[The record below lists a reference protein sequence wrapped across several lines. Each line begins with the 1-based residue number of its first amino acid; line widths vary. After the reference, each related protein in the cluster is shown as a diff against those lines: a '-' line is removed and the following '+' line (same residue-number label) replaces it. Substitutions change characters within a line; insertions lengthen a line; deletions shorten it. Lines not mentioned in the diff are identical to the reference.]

1 MTFNIVL
8 SGVGGQGVL
17 SLAALVAQAALADR
31 LNVRQSEIHGMAQR
45 GGAVSAHL
53 RLSDCPISGDLI
65 PSGEADLILS
75 MEPLESLRY
84 LVFLKPA
91 GRIVTAAE
99 PVVNIPVYPD
109 KKAVEEEI
117 LRQPGSL
124 LLEIQTLARSCGSAK
139 AANMVLVGAASVF
152 LPLQLESL
160 KAAMNEL
167 FKKKEEGVRLAN
179 EKAFGLGRSLAEPRR
194 NP

>member
-8 SGVGGQGVL
+8 AGVGGQGVL
-17 SLAALVAQAALADR
+17 SLAALVAKAALADR
-31 LNVRQSEIHGMAQR
+31 LSVRQSEIHGMAQR

-53 RLSDCPISGDLI
+53 RLGDGPIAGDLI

-84 LVFLKPA
+84 LAFLKPE

-109 KKAVEEEI
+109 KEAVEEQI
-117 LRQPGSL
+117 QRQPGSL
-124 LLEIQTLARSCGSAK
+124 VLEIQAMARSCGSAK

-152 LPLQLESL
+152 FPLHVESL
-160 KAAMNEL
+160 KAAMAEL
-167 FKKKEEGVRLAN
+167 FRTKGEAVRLAN
-179 EKAFGLGRSLAEPRR
+179 EKAFDLGRGLAESRR
-194 NP
+194 NA